1 MPPSSSTGD
10 SSKEPIDN
18 PEPVFHPLK
27 GYALRIGRSDR
38 TMLNYLAAC
47 IETKPK
53 DLLAHTRRILIA
65 IDLKDTDEI
74 FGALVD
80 LFIAKG
86 SSAFDLRANLLR
98 RTEAFLPPVQHQY
111 LLERL
116 PTGITAEEPV
126 IAPRSRLTKGII
138 GISKPP
144 DIDTP

>member
-1 MPPSSSTGD
+1 MSSS
-10 SSKEPIDN
+10 SSLGNSSEEPIDN
-18 PEPVFHPLK
+18 PEPAFHPLK

-47 IETKPK
+47 VEAKPK

-98 RTEAFLPPVQHQY
+98 RTEAFLPALHHQY

-116 PTGITAEEPV
+116 PTGIIPEEPV

-138 GISKPP
+138 GMSKS
-144 DIDTP
+144 DGDTP

>member
-1 MPPSSSTGD
+1 MKSSALENPATVSMMTG
-10 SSKEPIDN
+10 
-18 PEPVFHPLK
+18 PEPAFHPMT

-65 IDLKDTDEI
+65 IDLKDSDEI

-86 SSAFDLRANLLR
+86 SGAFDLRANLLR
-98 RTEAFLPPVQHQY
+98 RTETLLPAKQQNY
-111 LLERL
+111 LLEHL
-116 PTGITAEEPV
+116 PNGIDAH
-126 IAPRSRLTKGII
+126 APLMAPCSRLTAGMAA
-138 GISKPP
+138 
-144 DIDTP
+144 

>member
-27 GYALRIGRSDR
+27 GYALRVGRSDR

-65 IDLKDTDEI
+65 IDLKDSDEI

-86 SSAFDLRANLLR
+86 SGAFDLRANLLR
-98 RTEAFLPPVQHQY
+98 RTETLLPAKQQNY
-111 LLERL
+111 LLEHL
-116 PTGITAEEPV
+116 PNGIDAH
-126 IAPRSRLTKGII
+126 APLMAPCSRLTAGMAA
-138 GISKPP
+138 
-144 DIDTP
+144 